1 MLHLPTKKFLT
12 LVSGLVLA
20 IAACSPTT
28 VPPYQQQE
36 PTCLATQ
43 RDCGGV
49 CVDVTTNG
57 AHCGMCNNACGQGL
71 FCSGSVCGATCAA
84 GMPCGNSCVDTQTDS
99 SNCGFCGMSCGNGV
113 ACVGGVCAVSQ
124 SGAGG
129 TSGGTG
135 GGANNTGGQT
145 GAGGG
150 GLGTGGGNTASGG
163 AGNSLVGGY
172 HVHGDWAGFAFTF
185 ADGGATITP
194 ESFEDMLDT
203 DGPYCVKGQVQG
215 TPELY
220 NSIGALGFNVSQ
232 PKIEDAP
239 VNKVASTGDGVFV
252 DITVNSGDTGIR
264 VQLEDG
270 TDPSAADAAEHR
282 WCANLT
288 VDASGKFQDT
298 IPWDA
303 FNTTCWDAAEGTP
316 FDKREIAKVILYV
329 PDPGEAD
336 PSLDF
341 DFCVNDIGPANVQGR
356 GTGEIVAS
364 CSNSVNWSGTQTD
377 KYANIDGGSYR
388 FQANGWNMVNGN
400 MVIDLLPGAGFK
412 MSTQSCNTDSDAPC
426 SYPSVY
432 VGTSADGKR
441 SGGYSAKQI
450 SAIQSVPTCLG
461 WNSGGTPASHEY
473 NVSYDVWFASSSGA
487 QNAEKFLMVWLR
499 DPPSFQPGGM
509 FPVQDGAVIGSQTWQ
524 VWNGP
529 NHAQQSVTSYVAP
542 NARAD
547 GKAYSFNLKDFIDD
561 AVERGYLSPNDYL
574 ISIMGGMEIWGGA
587 QGASITGFSAQVQ

>member
-1 MLHLPTKKFLT
+1 M
-12 LVSGLVLA
+12 
-20 IAACSPTT
+20 
-28 VPPYQQQE
+28 
-36 PTCLATQ
+36 
-43 RDCGGV
+43 
-49 CVDVTTNG
+49 
-57 AHCGMCNNACGQGL
+57 
-71 FCSGSVCGATCAA
+71 
-84 GMPCGNSCVDTQTDS
+84 
-99 SNCGFCGMSCGNGV
+99 
-113 ACVGGVCAVSQ
+113 
-124 SGAGG
+124 
-129 TSGGTG
+129 SGGTG
-135 GGANNTGGQT
+135 GGANSTGGQT

-150 GLGTGGGNTASGG
+150 DASTGGAGPASGG

-185 ADGGATITP
+185 ADGGASITP
-194 ESFEDMLDT
+194 ENFETMLDT
-203 DGPYCVKGQVQG
+203 DGPYCVKGSVLG

-220 NSIGALGFNVSQ
+220 NSIASLGFNVSQ

-239 VNKVASTGDGVFV
+239 VKKVASTGDGVFIDV
-252 DITVNSGDTGIR
+252 TVNSGDERIR

-282 WCANLT
+282 WCANLM
-288 VDASGKFQDT
+288 VDATGHFQDT
-298 IPWDA
+298 IHWDA

-329 PDPGEAD
+329 PDPGENDA
-336 PSLDF
+336 SLDF
-341 DFCVNDIGPANVQGR
+341 DFCVNDIGPANVVGR
-356 GTGEIVAS
+356 GVGEIVAS
-364 CSNSVNWSGTQTD
+364 CNNSGVNWSGTQTD
-377 KYANIDGGSYR
+377 KYANVDGGSYR
-388 FQANGWNMVNGN
+388 FQANGWNLVNGN
-400 MVIDLLPGAGFK
+400 MAIDLLSGAGFK
-412 MSTQSCNTDSDAPC
+412 MTTQSCNTESDAPC
-426 SYPSVY
+426 SFPSVY

-450 SAIQSVPTCLG
+450 SAIQSAPTCLG
-461 WNSGGTPASHEY
+461 WSSGTSPASNEY
-473 NVSYDVWFASSSGA
+473 NVSYDVWFASNSGA
-487 QNAEKFLMVWLR
+487 TYADKFLMVWLR

-524 VWNGP
+524 VWHGP
-529 NHAQQSVTSYVAP
+529 NHEQKDVTSYVAP